1 METGSTS
8 TSSGQIR
15 RLGAVHHNW
24 PGYEFETFVHRAVE
38 IGYGY
43 CELPTADFWDES
55 ETAGGEVS
63 ALAAREVLDRH
74 GLSVSAIA
82 AGNDFLQADE
92 DDLTAQL
99 TRYRKIC
106 QLAPI
111 LGTDLLRTDG
121 GWNRAGLVPPEH
133 WDAML
138 EGAFKRCADIAE
150 ETQIRI
156 ALDNHGLA
164 TNDGQWQLDMIKR
177 VGSPRFG
184 VNLDTMNYRWFG
196 HDLSRVDQFYEI
208 LAPHVFHV
216 HLKDGVGSRDTYR
229 GRVLGEGEIHLD
241 HASNCLDAYE
251 GVWAAEYEGDETAQG
266 AGYARCYR
274 WMAANL

>member
-1 METGSTS
+1 METGTTS
-8 TSSGQIR
+8 GGQIR
-15 RLGAVHHNW
+15 RLGVVHYNW
-24 PGYEFETFVHRAVE
+24 PGFEFEPFVQKAAA
-38 IGYGY
+38 IGYRY
-43 CELPTADFWDES
+43 CELQTADFWDEN
-55 ETAGGEVS
+55 ETANAE
-63 ALAAREVLDRH
+63 ARAAAVREILDRY
-74 GLSVSAIA
+74 GLSASAIA
-82 AGNDFLQADE
+82 AGNDFLQADAA
-92 DDLTAQL
+92 DLAAQL

-106 QLAPI
+106 ELAPL

-121 GWNRAGLVPPEH
+121 GWNRAGLVPAEQ
-133 WDAML
+133 WDGML
-138 EGAFKRCADIAE
+138 EEAFKRCAEIAE

-164 TNDGQWQLDMIKR
+164 TNDGHWQLDLIKR
-177 VGSPRFG
+177 IGSPRFG

-196 HDLSRVDQFYEI
+196 HDLARVDHFYEI

-229 GRVLGEGEIHLD
+229 GRVLGEGEIHLH
-241 HASNCLDAYE
+241 HALSCLNAYE
-251 GVWAAEYEGDETAQG
+251 GVWTAEYEGDETAQA

>member
-1 METGSTS
+1 VATGTTGSEKS
-8 TSSGQIR
+8 
-15 RLGAVHHNW
+15 RLGVIHYNW
-24 PGYEFETFVHRAVE
+24 PGYEFEAFVQRAVE
-38 IGYGY
+38 IGYRY
-43 CELPTADFWDES
+43 CELDTPDFWDD
-55 ETAGGEVS
+55 ARHDGGEAS
-63 ALAAREVLDRH
+63 ALAARKILDRH

-82 AGNDFLQADE
+82 PRNDFLQADP

-99 TRYRKIC
+99 SRYRQIC

-121 GWNRAGLVPPEH
+121 GWNRAGLVPTEQ

-138 EGAFKRCADIAE
+138 EEAFKRCADIAE

-164 TNDGQWQLDMIKR
+164 TNDGEWQLDLIKR

-196 HDLSRVDQFYEI
+196 HDLSRVDHFYEI

-216 HLKDGVGSRDTYR
+216 HLKDGVGSRDSYR

-241 HASNCLDAYE
+241 HAFNCLEAYD
-251 GVWAAEYEGDETAQG
+251 GVWTAEYEGDETAQG
-266 AGYARCYR
+266 EGYARCYQ